1 MKEIVDIAKPDGTI
15 FDDIDFELIE
25 KITIPEDT
33 ETIIIT
39 DDIIKDDTNIPSDD
53 GIAIDAP
60 QKSKNNDWSE

>member
-53 GIAIDAP
+53 GIEIDAP
-60 QKSKNNDWSE
+60 QKSKNND

>member
-60 QKSKNNDWSE
+60 QKSKNND

>member
-39 DDIIKDDTNIPSDD
+39 DDIIKDDTNIPSDN

-60 QKSKNNDWSE
+60 QKSKNND

>member
-1 MKEIVDIAKPDGTI
+1 MKEIVDIAKPDGTT

-39 DDIIKDDTNIPSDD
+39 DDIIKDDTNILSDD

-60 QKSKNNDWSE
+60 QKSKNND

>member
-39 DDIIKDDTNIPSDD
+39 DDIIKDDANIPSDD

-60 QKSKNNDWSE
+60 QKSKNND

>member
-25 KITIPEDT
+25 KITIPEDI

-60 QKSKNNDWSE
+60 QKSKNND

>member
-53 GIAIDAP
+53 SIAIDAP
-60 QKSKNNDWSE
+60 QKSKNND

>member
-53 GIAIDAP
+53 VIAIDAP
-60 QKSKNNDWSE
+60 QKSKNND

>member
-33 ETIIIT
+33 ETIVIT

-60 QKSKNNDWSE
+60 QKSKNND